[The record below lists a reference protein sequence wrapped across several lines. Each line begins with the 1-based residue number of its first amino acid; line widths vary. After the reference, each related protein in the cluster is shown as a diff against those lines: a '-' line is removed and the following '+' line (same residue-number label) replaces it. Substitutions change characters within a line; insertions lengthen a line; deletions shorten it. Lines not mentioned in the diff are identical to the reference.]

1 MKTLNCKIMA
11 VLIMVITTLT
21 FPSCS
26 SDTRVSQAREK
37 LEEQVQKESKGLI
50 KLKNLVKVNG
60 KESSLLGAKI
70 YEMDFKV
77 TVEYQD
83 DCYKN
88 TDSWGG
94 LWNNYFTVVK
104 DPQQERSF
112 YNAYS
117 PANYKQYKKGTKEE
131 ITGIAF
137 YEMKEKGWF
146 LSDLN
151 LKSSKEAE

>member
-1 MKTLNCKIMA
+1 MV

-21 FPSCS
+21 FTSCS

-70 YEMDFKV
+70 YEMDFKI
-77 TVEYQD
+77 TVEYLE

-94 LWNNYFTVVK
+94 LWTNYFTVVK
-104 DPQQERSF
+104 DPQQQRSF